1 MNSRTSF
8 LISGP
13 LSGCGSAC
21 QLGARPPV
29 VPVGIPAASKGWRA
43 TPSVSRLYTRARG
56 CDDEVALAA
65 RSSNSSR
72 SASAGSCASLT
83 TAAEARIAAGVVEGK
98 DWRRA
103 NPAVGREQVRG
114 LDLRSFRAATC
125 PRGISTGATG
135 GPFSTGLDSES
146 GRKTCLSG
154 LRIYS
159 SRVIRANP
167 HDYGRC
173 RPFGRMVTRAPSGAF
188 SPSPCG
194 TTKFGGKAL
203 TGPGHAL

>member
-135 GPFSTGLDSES
+135 VRFRPALTASLGEKRVLR
-146 GRKTCLSG
+146 GRRLARSHRRLAG
-154 LRIYS
+154 QQR
-159 SRVIRANP
+159 
-167 HDYGRC
+167 
-173 RPFGRMVTRAPSGAF
+173 
-188 SPSPCG
+188 
-194 TTKFGGKAL
+194 FGGKAL